1 MLLSQGTF
9 RLANVGSVILTRN
22 FIDAIFSCLITV
34 LRFYPCQIP
43 SNCILGLQCYRD
55 VVLVTNYPHFF
66 DIPQTYE
73 MIEVICSLGSLSDDC
88 GSSGVK
94 SCLSC
99 NLKYISGIS
108 ILFDDFCDVIELHI
122 WIFCTRA
129 YIGCSVGYA
138 LNYSQFCTEIM
149 VRLEVYILDC
159 VSWIFVD
166 NGLRRSILFM
176 H

>member
-34 LRFYPCQIP
+34 LRFNPCQIP
-43 SNCILGLQCYRD
+43 SNCFLGLQCYRD

-108 ILFDDFCDVIELHI
+108 IFPEGFYAVIVISFSVYL
-122 WIFCTRA
+122 
-129 YIGCSVGYA
+129 GCSLV
-138 LNYSQFCTEIM
+138 
-149 VRLEVYILDC
+149 
-159 VSWIFVD
+159 
-166 NGLRRSILFM
+166 
-176 H
+176 